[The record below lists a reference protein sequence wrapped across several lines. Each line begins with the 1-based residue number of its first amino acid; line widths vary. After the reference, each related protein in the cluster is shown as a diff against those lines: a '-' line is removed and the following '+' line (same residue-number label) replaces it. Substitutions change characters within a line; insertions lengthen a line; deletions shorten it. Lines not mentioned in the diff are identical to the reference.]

1 MKTKI
6 CKYCDGEISAKAK
19 ICRFCKAKQGTGA
32 GILVY
37 PLVIALAA
45 GAGYYGFK
53 EYSKLQATK
62 RAEIVA
68 KAEAAKKLEVQEKQ
82 VEDKFANEPVREPA
96 GVYVKPDLKELP
108 SKPAI
113 TKPVKPS
120 KEDFIQEKL
129 NDPEFCSAFKVPL
142 NKKAL
147 LKLTNGSSFKC
158 TVLDVESGK
167 VTIQLKDSNA
177 KMSFSVNDIA
187 PSQRKFIFKSVY
199 QTIEATKLFEHEVLK
214 YEEGLQLYRDSM
226 EQWRMECEIIN
237 KENEALQ
244 NKASL

>member
-19 ICRFCKAKQGTGA
+19 VCRFCKAKQGTGA

-53 EYSKLQATK
+53 EYSKIQTAK

-68 KAEAAKKLEVQEKQ
+68 KTEAAKKSDLEAKES
-82 VEDKFANEPVREPA
+82 EDKFANEPVREPA
-96 GVYVKPDLKELP
+96 GVYVKPELKELP
-108 SKPAI
+108 PKPSI
-113 TKPVKPS
+113 TEPFKPS

-129 NDPEFCSAFKVPL
+129 NDPEFCSAFKIPL
-142 NKKAL
+142 NKKAI
-147 LKLTNGSSFKC
+147 LKLTSGSSIKC
-158 TVLDVESGK
+158 TVLDVKSDK
-167 VTIQLKDSNA
+167 VTVQLKDKNVR
-177 KMSFSVNDIA
+177 MTFSVNDILA
-187 PSQRKFIFKSVY
+187 SQRKFIFKSVY
-199 QTIEATKLFEHEVLK
+199 QTIEATKLFEHEVFK
-214 YEEGLQLYRDSM
+214 YEEGLQLYKDSM

-237 KENEALQ
+237 KENEELL